1 MSFGET
7 IYQNESVKVANRSM
21 SAEPTL
27 QTLELQIDDL
37 IQLCQQLAEENHQ
50 LRERHTQLI
59 SERDALLAKNALAST
74 RIEAMIV
81 RLKSME
87 IDT

>member
-1 MSFGET
+1 
-7 IYQNESVKVANRSM
+7 M

-27 QTLELQIDDL
+27 ETLALCIDEL

-50 LRERHTQLI
+50 LHEQQIKLTF
-59 SERDALLAKNALAST
+59 ERDTLVAKNALAST

-81 RLKSME
+81 RLKLME
-87 IDT
+87 TDT

>member
-1 MSFGET
+1 
-7 IYQNESVKVANRSM
+7 M

-50 LRERHTQLI
+50 LREQQTQLI

-74 RIEAMIV
+74 RIEAMIA